1 VIGRVDEESGRGFLG
16 ILIGTIEGNT
26 LTHFPYVFFIY
37 PGAHLHNF
45 VPGIYP

>member
-1 VIGRVDEESGRGFLG
+1 MIGRVAGGLGRGFLG
-16 ILIGTIEGNT
+16 ILIGRMDGNT

-45 VPGIYP
+45 RN